1 MTAPSPVI
9 RRCAAM
15 DVHRRLLTES
25 STYAA
30 ERARIEN
37 QTIALASILPARQRE
52 VVTIDVVVH
61 VVAATDVQNISDEQ
75 VASQL
80 DALNRDFR
88 ATNDDIGE
96 VPEPFVP
103 LVADARVEFTL
114 ATTDPDGKP
123 TSGITRTR
131 TGVAGFDSDDAV
143 KSASSGGADPWP
155 SDRYLN
161 LWVCRLGGGL
171 LGYAQFPGGPAET
184 DGVVVLDT
192 AFGTTGTASAPFDLG
207 RTATHEIGHWL
218 NLFHIWGDDG
228 DGCGGTDEVDDTP
241 NQGGPNNGRPTF
253 PHVSCNNGPNGDLF
267 VDFMDYT
274 DDAGM
279 VMFTAGQVTRMAACL
294 EGPRRPLARHTK
306 TVAPL
311 GRWTHS
317 FEEDHD
323 DVTVY
328 RPHDYDFPRARGRAG
343 LEFRPDGSFVDWSVG
358 AGDAR
363 TSRPGSW
370 IGGDHLHLITAA
382 GNSRAVSVVARTDDR
397 LELAFRTST
406 STHRPSCRADVEL
419 PFSATDFRRRPPSD
433 SARISGVTTLLG
445 TISESRINEALDVVL
460 APSSR
465 LSTGEGFR
473 QVAAQ
478 LAQLLIDIGYDVLQE
493 PVVVGDG
500 LSENVIGDRSG
511 VGDGRGVVILTAHLD
526 SVNHADGPA
535 SAAPGADDNGS
546 GTAGLI
552 ELARVL
558 ATRTWTHDTRVIL
571 FGGEE
576 QGLYGSSA
584 YVASLSA
591 AERERIV
598 GVVNM
603 DMIGRRNTAEPSVLI
618 EGAPVSSTLIDKL
631 VQAAAEFTD
640 LAVATSLSPYASDHV
655 PFIEAGVPAVLTIE
669 GDDPANTDV
678 HSAGDVRANLDVG
691 FMAEILRMNAAV
703 LAELLGPT
711 D

>member
-1 MTAPSPVI
+1 
-9 RRCAAM
+9 M

-25 STYAA
+25 STYRT

-37 QTIALASILPARQRE
+37 QTIALASILPTRQRE
-52 VVTIDVVVH
+52 VVRIDVVVH
-61 VVAATDVQNISDEQ
+61 VVASTDDQDISDEQ
-75 VASQL
+75 VVSQFEV
-80 DALNRDFR
+80 LNRDFR
-88 ATNDDIGE
+88 AANADVGD
-96 VPEPFVP
+96 VPDPFVP
-103 LVADARVEFTL
+103 LVADARIEFAL
-114 ATTDPDGKP
+114 ATTDPDGHP

-131 TGVAGFDSDDAV
+131 TDLAEFDSNDAV
-143 KSASSGGADPWP
+143 KSASTGGADPWP

-171 LGYAQFPGGPAET
+171 LGYAQFPGGPPET

-192 AFGTTGTASAPFDLG
+192 AFGTTGTATAPFDLG
-207 RTATHEIGHWL
+207 RTSTHEIGHWL

-241 NQGGPNNGRPTF
+241 NQGGPNSGRPTF
-253 PHVSCNNGPNGDLF
+253 PHISCNNGPNGDLF
-267 VDFMDYT
+267 VNYMDYT

-294 EGPRRPLARHTK
+294 EGARRPLAAGSETI
-306 TVAPL
+306 APL

-328 RPHDYDFPRARGRAG
+328 RPHGYDFPRARGRAG
-343 LEFRPDGSFVDWSVG
+343 LEFRPDGSFVDWSIG

-363 TSRPGSW
+363 TPRPGSW
-370 IGGDHLHLITAA
+370 IDDDNLRLITAA
-382 GNSRAVSVVARTDDR
+382 GNSRTVSVVAHTDDR
-397 LELAFRTST
+397 LELAFRTGT
-406 STHRPSCRADVEL
+406 STHRPSCRTDIEL

-433 SARISGVTTLLG
+433 TRRVSGVTTLLG
-445 TISESRINEALDVVL
+445 AISESRINETLDVVL

-465 LSTGEGFR
+465 VSTGEGFR

-478 LAQLLIDIGYDVLQE
+478 LARVLIETGYDVVQE

-500 LSENVIGDRSG
+500 LSENVIADRSG
-511 VGDGRGVVILTAHLD
+511 TGDGRGVVVLTAHLD
-526 SVNHADGPA
+526 SVNHADGPTA
-535 SAAPGADDNGS
+535 AAPGADDNGS
-546 GTAGLI
+546 GAAGSI

-558 ATRTWTHDTRVIL
+558 STQTWTHDTRVIL

-576 QGLYGSSA
+576 QGLYGSTA

-591 AERERIV
+591 AERERII

-603 DMIGRRNTAEPSVLI
+603 DMIGRRNTDEPSVLI
-618 EGAPVSSTLIDKL
+618 EGAPVSSALIDKL

-655 PFIEAGVPAVLTIE
+655 PFIDAGVPAVLTIE
-669 GDDPANTDV
+669 GDDQANTDV
-678 HSAGDVRANLDVG
+678 HSAEDVRANLDVG

-703 LAELLGPT
+703 LAELLDPT

>member
-1 MTAPSPVI
+1 
-9 RRCAAM
+9 M

-25 STYAA
+25 STYRA

-37 QTIALASILPARQRE
+37 QTIALAAILPARERE
-52 VVTIDVVVH
+52 VVRIDVVVH
-61 VVAATDVQNISDEQ
+61 VVAATDDQDISDDQ
-75 VASQL
+75 IASQFAVL
-80 DALNRDFR
+80 DRDFR
-88 ATNDDIGE
+88 AANDDIDN
-96 VPEPFVP
+96 VPEPFRP
-103 LVADARVEFTL
+103 LVADARVEFAF
-114 ATTDPDGKP
+114 ATTDPDGQP
-123 TSGITRTR
+123 TTGITRTR
-131 TGVAGFDSDDAV
+131 TRVAEFDSDDAI
-143 KSASSGGADPWP
+143 KSASTGGADPWP
-155 SDRYLN
+155 SEKYLN

-184 DGVVVLDT
+184 DGVVILDT

-241 NQGGPNNGRPTF
+241 NQGGPNNGRPTY

-267 VDFMDYT
+267 VNYMDYT

-279 VMFTAGQVTRMAACL
+279 VMFTRGQVTRMSACL
-294 EGPRRPLARHTK
+294 EGVRRSLAGRTE

-328 RPHDYDFPRARGRAG
+328 RPQGYDFPRARGRAG
-343 LEFRPDGSFVDWSVG
+343 LEFRPDGSFVDWSIG

-363 TSRPGSW
+363 TARAGSW
-370 IGGDHLHLITAA
+370 VADDHLRLITAA
-382 GNSRAVSVVARTDDR
+382 GNARTVSVVARTDDR
-397 LELAFRTST
+397 LELAFRTAT
-406 STHRPSCRADVEL
+406 STHRPSCRADVVL
-419 PFSATDFRRRPPSD
+419 PFSATDFRRPPPSD
-433 SARISGVTTLLG
+433 TRRTSGVTALLDAV
-445 TISESRINEALDVVL
+445 SESRIEDTLDVVL

-465 LSTGEGFR
+465 VSTGEGFR

-478 LAQLLIDIGYDVLQE
+478 LAAVLIDAGYDVVQD

-500 LSENVIGDRSG
+500 LSENVTGDRTG
-511 VGDGRGVVILTAHLD
+511 TGGARGVVIVTAHLD
-526 SVNHADGPA
+526 SVNHEDGPD
-535 SAAPGADDNGS
+535 SPAPGADDNAS
-546 GTAGLI
+546 GAAGLI

-558 ATRTWTHDTRVIL
+558 ATGTWEHDTRVIL

-576 QGLYGSSA
+576 QGLYGSTA

-591 AERERIV
+591 AERDRII

-603 DMIGRRNTAEPSVLI
+603 DMIGRLNTAEPSVLI
-618 EGAPVSSTLIDKL
+618 EGAPVSAALIQSL
-631 VQAAAEFTD
+631 VEAAGEYTT
-640 LAVATSLSPYASDHV
+640 LAVATSLEPYASDHV
-655 PFIEAGVPAVLTIE
+655 PFIDAEIPAVLTIE
-669 GDDPANTDV
+669 GDDRANTDV
-678 HSAGDVRANLDVG
+678 HSARDVRGNVDVG
-691 FMAEILRMNAAV
+691 FMVEILRMNAAV
-703 LAELLGPT
+703 LAQLLNPV